1 MLSYVFRRLLLSIPA
16 FFISTF
22 VVFWAVLSTFDPSEK
37 FRASRDPTALARF
50 RAKWGLDDPI
60 PVQYFRWLKSVLTGD
75 WGISYATNE
84 RVTTSLWRAFGTTM
98 QLIVWGVVISAL
110 IAISVGVYSA
120 VRQYSVGDYVFT
132 GISYIALAVP
142 PFVFGLI
149 GMQVLGVMLKEKL
162 GLDRPLFPFV
172 GLKSSPDVSYLSL
185 DYLQHLVLPVL
196 TLVVQIVASWS
207 RFQRSSMLDVLNSD
221 YVRTARA
228 KGVPRRKVVFRH
240 AFRNSLIPLITV
252 MAVDSALLFGG
263 LIITET
269 LFSIGGMGRL
279 FFNALSTGDVYLVM
293 GWLVVSGL
301 FVIVFNLIADL
312 LYSVLDPR
320 IRLS

>member
-1 MLSYVFRRLLLSIPA
+1 MLSYVARRLLLSIPA
-16 FFISTF
+16 FLISTF
-22 VVFWAVLSTFDPSEK
+22 FLFWAVLSTFDPAEK

-50 RAKWGLDDPI
+50 REKWGLDDPI
-60 PVQYFRWLKSVLTGD
+60 PLQYLRWLRSVVTGD
-75 WGISYATNE
+75 WGVSYATNE
-84 RVTTSLWRAFGTTM
+84 AVTTTLWRSFGTTI
-98 QLIVWGVVISAL
+98 QLIVWGVVISAM
-110 IAISVGVYSA
+110 IAIAVGVYSA

-132 GISYIALAVP
+132 GVSYVAIAVP
-142 PFVFGLI
+142 PFVFGLLA
-149 GMQVLGVMLKEKL
+149 MQILGVMLKDWL
-162 GLDRPLFPFV
+162 GLDKPLFPFV
-172 GLKSSPDVSYLSL
+172 GLKSTDSSYFSL

-221 YVRTARA
+221 YVRTAKA
-228 KGVPRRKVVFRH
+228 KGVPRRKVIFHH
-240 AFRNSLIPLITV
+240 AFRNSLIPLVTV

-263 LIITET
+263 LIITEN

-279 FFNALSTGDVYLVM
+279 FFSALQTGDVYLVM

-301 FVIVFNLIADL
+301 FVIVFNLVADV